1 MARPSKL
8 NPEVAKRITDAL
20 AAGNTRRA
28 AAAYGGIEEH
38 TLGRWIKR
46 YDHFAQAVKS
56 AEAQAEVSHVAR
68 IAQASQA
75 GAWQASAWW
84 LERRRHADWG
94 KVDRLEIEVR
104 RAAER
109 VAATTGADP
118 DWLLKRAVE
127 IAAASDRAEP

>member
-1 MARPSKL
+1 MARPTKYS
-8 NPEVAKRITDAL
+8 PESAKRITDAL
-20 AAGNTRRA
+20 AAGNTRQA
-28 AAAYGGIEEH
+28 AAAYGGIDLH
-38 TLGRWIKR
+38 TLARWIER
-46 YDHFAQAVKS
+46 YASFASAIKS
-56 AEAQAEVSHVAR
+56 AEAQAEVGHVAR

-75 GAWQASAWW
+75 GNWQASAWW

-118 DWLLKRAVE
+118 DWLIKRAAE
-127 IAAASDRAEP
+127 IAAATES